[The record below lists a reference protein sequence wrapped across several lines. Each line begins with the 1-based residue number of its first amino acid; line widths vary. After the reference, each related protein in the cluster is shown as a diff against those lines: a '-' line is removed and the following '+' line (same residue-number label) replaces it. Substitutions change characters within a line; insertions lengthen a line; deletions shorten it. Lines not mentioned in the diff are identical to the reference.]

1 MLWHWTSMTAMT
13 PVAFNRNHCWPCR
26 DVIGKSTSCVDWNAL
41 QLHQTLADL
50 GIRTGV
56 NLTTLSITEEV
67 VQGLEPTLS
76 VVVGGMLTEVTSVAD
91 GIVDWAV
98 G

>member
-1 MLWHWTSMTAMT
+1 
-13 PVAFNRNHCWPCR
+13 
-26 DVIGKSTSCVDWNAL
+26 
-41 QLHQTLADL
+41 L

-67 VQGLEPTLS
+67 VQGFEPTLS